1 MSIAVVPISDNE
13 LEYAMK
19 VAKEW
24 RDKGETVTIVATDKR
39 LGDKLNY
46 AAKIAKKAIVLGD
59 NEVKTGIYEIKE
71 FN

>member
-1 MSIAVVPISDNE
+1 
-13 LEYAMK
+13 MK